1 MSERTHDSIHRRAQR
16 VDAVLVATSGLIATL
31 VMTTAMYMLP
41 LLGWAQIDLP
51 TWIARVFV
59 TTPPAVAIVGIS
71 LHVLIGL
78 TWAWL
83 FTSQIEPQ
91 SSLTPAATGLAFGIA
106 LWAFAQTIAVPLV
119 GAVGHAIHA
128 VDVAAPGWFALRLG
142 AGPALS
148 SLIAHIAYGVSLSLV
163 YGRRGA
169 TSADGRP
176 TRVWTE
182 QTSHASASLC

>member
-1 MSERTHDSIHRRAQR
+1 MSERTESSIRRDAER
-16 VDAVLVATSGLIATL
+16 VDAVLVTTSGLIATL
-31 VMTTAMYMLP
+31 VMTTAMYLLP

-51 TWIARVFV
+51 TWIARVLV
-59 TTPPAVAIVGIS
+59 TSPPAVAVVGIS
-71 LHVLIGL
+71 LHLLIGL

-83 FTSQIEPQ
+83 FTSQIEPR
-91 SSLTPAATGLAFGIA
+91 SALTPATTGLAFGVA

-119 GAVGHAIHA
+119 GAIGHAVHD

-142 AGPALS
+142 AGAAFS
-148 SLIAHIAYGVSLSLV
+148 SLTAHIAYGVSLSVV

-182 QTSHASASLC
+182 QTSHASASL